1 MATFITGDKH
11 GDLTEILN
19 FIKKMKLSENDNIIV
34 LGDMGL
40 LWRKDKK
47 DFNYNINLWNM
58 ESNGVKLYFIDGNHE
73 NFTLLK
79 EFPIENNMQK
89 ISNNIYHL
97 LRGHIY
103 EFEGK
108 KILTIGGADSIDWY
122 LRTKGFTWWKEE
134 TISKTD
140 IASIA
145 AAHYDYVLTHCC
157 PRSIF
162 ENNRVYLIT
171 LREIDQEKVNHNSED
186 MLEQVKKRITFD
198 HWYFGHYHIDKELDS
213 NFRCVFHDFIEVR

>member
-1 MATFITGDKH
+1 MTFITGDKH

-19 FIKKMKLSENDNIIV
+19 FIKKMELNENDNIIV

-47 DFNYNINLWNM
+47 DFNYNINLWNT

-79 EFPIENNMQK
+79 DFPIENNMQK
-89 ISNNIYHL
+89 ISNNVYHL
-97 LRGHIY
+97 LRGRTY
-103 EFEGK
+103 EFESK
-108 KILTIGGADSIDWY
+108 KILTIGGADSIDWH
-122 LRTKGFTWWKEE
+122 LRTKGFTWWEEE
-134 TISKTD
+134 TISEAD
-140 IASIA
+140 IAGVA
-145 AAHYDYVLTHCC
+145 ASHYDYVLTHCC

-162 ENNRVYLIT
+162 EENKVYLIT
-171 LREIDQEKVNHNSED
+171 LSRIDQNQVNHNSEN
-186 MLEQVKKRITFD
+186 MLEQVKERITFD
-198 HWYFGHYHIDKELDS
+198 HWCFGHYHTDKELNN

>member
-73 NFTLLK
+73 NFTLLN

-97 LRGHIY
+97 LRGYTY

-122 LRTKGFTWWKEE
+122 LRAKGFTWWEE
-134 TISKTD
+134 EAISEAD
-140 IASIA
+140 IASIT

-171 LREIDQEKVNHNSED
+171 LREIDQENVNHNSED
-186 MLEQVKKRITFD
+186 MLEKLMNKITFD
-198 HWYFGHYHIDKELDS
+198 HFYFGHYHVDKELDS
-213 NFRCVFHDFIEVR
+213 NFRCVFHDFIEVK